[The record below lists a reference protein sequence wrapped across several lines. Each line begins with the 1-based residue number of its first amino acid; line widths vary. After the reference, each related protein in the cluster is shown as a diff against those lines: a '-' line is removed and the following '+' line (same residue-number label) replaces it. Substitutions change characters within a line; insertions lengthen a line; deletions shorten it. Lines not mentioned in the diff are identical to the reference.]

1 MLNEGRA
8 YMLDCPWLMIYP
20 GLAICIV
27 VVVYNLLGDNLRDI
41 LDSKKAIEE
50 VEIEKVI

>member
-8 YMLDCPWLMIYP
+8 YMVDCPWLMIYP

-27 VVVYNLLGDNLRDI
+27 VIVYNLLGDNLRDI
-41 LDSKKAIEE
+41 LDSRSHIEE
-50 VEIEKVI
+50 LEIEEAI